1 MSYKEIMNLKIPIE
15 DTSFT
20 LSIVCF
26 STTAVLVVTLSTQEK
41 ADRFFLAWY
50 CHLMNY
56 SAYIRINHWSCKNQ
70 RISHI
75 IFA

>member
-1 MSYKEIMNLKIPIE
+1 MSYKEIMNVKILKE
-15 DTSFT
+15 DKSIT

-26 STTAVLVVTLSTQEK
+26 STTAVLVVTLSIEEK

-50 CHLMNY
+50 CHLMKY
-56 SAYIRINHWSCKNQ
+56 VAYIRINHWSCKTQ

>member
-1 MSYKEIMNLKIPIE
+1 MNIKIPIE
-15 DTSFT
+15 DKSIT

-26 STTAVLVVTLSTQEK
+26 STTAVLVVALSIQAK

-56 SAYIRINHWSCKNQ
+56 PAYIRINHWSCKTK